1 MDLSFDR
8 QGKHEHAGRFIG
20 DGLVTTGLANSHMIH
35 NEIKQ
40 IRDDRAIGIEVI
52 VPFNSILCIFRSI
65 YPL

>member
-40 IRDDRAIGIEVI
+40 IRDDRAI
-52 VPFNSILCIFRSI
+52 
-65 YPL
+65 